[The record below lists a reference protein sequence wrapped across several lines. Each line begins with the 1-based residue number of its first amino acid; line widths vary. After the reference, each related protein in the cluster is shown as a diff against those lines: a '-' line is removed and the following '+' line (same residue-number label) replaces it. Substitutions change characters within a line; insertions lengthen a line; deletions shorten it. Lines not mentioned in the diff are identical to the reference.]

1 MTKKEMLAFEKVQ
14 ISYQEQ
20 YDEMIDILYHYMLSY
35 KENLPDIMLFR
46 DEFENMTGERD
57 HEFIVDYILSY

>member
-1 MTKKEMLAFEKVQ
+1 MTKKEVLAFEKVQ

-57 HEFIVDYILSY
+57 HEFIVDYILNY

>member
-1 MTKKEMLAFEKVQ
+1 MTKKEVLAFEKVQ

-57 HEFIVDYILSY
+57 HEFIIDYILNY

>member
-1 MTKKEMLAFEKVQ
+1 MTKKEVLAFEKVQ